1 MDSRRKTLSAGCFL
15 KFLGEIITTFIL
27 IRYLCDYSNL
37 KYALM
42 EKRILGL
49 DLGTN
54 SIGWALVKGEHTDN
68 GDDTLTHIEAAGS
81 RILPLDAAA
90 QGDFEKGNPS
100 KTQTSE
106 RTRLRGMRRLVERNL
121 LRRERLHR
129 VLDVMGFLPPHYS
142 QSLTR
147 YGKFKADTECKL
159 AWRKADT
166 GHYEFLF
173 QDSFQEMLH
182 DFQCHGVLGEDRK
195 IPYDWTI
202 YYLRKKALTQP
213 VSKQE
218 LAWILLNFNQKR
230 GYYQREDQLA
240 DDNQR
245 KRVEYQALRVVSVE
259 DTGERKGK
267 NTWYDVHLE
276 NGLVYRY
283 PAPMRPDWE
292 GKTKEFII
300 TTTVDENGNPDLD
313 KDGKPKYSMRAPK
326 EDDYKLLME
335 KTKKDIRDSGKTVGE
350 YIYDALLANP
360 RQKIRGGLV
369 RTIERG
375 FYKQEL
381 EGILK
386 SQERFLPELTDHD
399 LYLRCVEELYPS
411 NDTYRHLIENKD
423 MRYLLVE
430 DILFYQRPLKSKK
443 SLIADCPYESRSY
456 VDRETAETKS
466 SPVKCIAQSHPLFQ
480 EFRLWQFIH
489 NLRVYQNEKMV
500 EGKLQVDVDVTDEVL
515 PTLERKAELFRFLN
529 DRENV
534 TQEILLKEVFK
545 GRKLPAKECPYRW
558 NYAGDGKKYPCNET
572 RHLMLKLLKNAGID
586 TAFLT
591 PEKEQALWHVM
602 YSVEDKGEYEKALRT
617 FAQKNDLPEEF
628 VERFKKAPSFKKDYG
643 AYSLRAIRKLLP
655 LMRVGEYWSA
665 DNLDGETRERISKI
679 IRGEMDEKVSQR
691 MTKSRDGFTDISQ
704 FQGLPV
710 WLACYVVYGRHSEA
724 TDVQWWEKPEDIDL
738 FLKAFKQH
746 SLRNPIVEQVV
757 LETLR
762 VVRDIWKTYGRV
774 DEIHIEM
781 GRDMKNTAEERKRIF
796 SRNQQNEN
804 DNLRV
809 KALLTE
815 FMNPD
820 FEIEGVRPYSPS
832 QQEVLRVYEDG
843 VWSGLD
849 EEKEDKKELEAIREI
864 LGKFSQSDKA
874 KRPTHSE
881 VLRYKAWLEQRYS
894 SPYTGEPIPLAKLFT
909 PAYEIEHV
917 IPQSRFFDDSFSNK
931 VVCEAEV
938 NKLKDRMLGY
948 EFIKAHQGEA
958 VPISGTGRCVR
969 ILTPE
974 EYGRRVADCYRNNKA
989 KMRKLLMEEIPDDF
1003 IQRQMNDSR
1012 YISKLVKSLL
1022 SNMVREEGE
1031 REAISKHVITCNGA
1045 ITDRLKKDWGVND
1058 VWNHIILPRFQRM
1071 KELTGRNDFVAV
1083 NSQGHEIPSV
1093 PPELQRGFKK
1103 KRIDH
1108 RHHAMDAIVIACTTR
1123 NHVNLLNNEA
1133 AMSANA
1139 ANRQALSRRLRRY
1152 ESCVVYKGGEPKNI
1166 SVAKEFLKPWATFP
1180 ADVERALGD
1189 IVVSFKQNLRVVNK
1203 ATNHYEHYVD
1213 GKKTKVPQ
1221 VKGDMWAVRKPMHKD
1236 TVFALVNLR
1245 NVKTVGLKD
1254 AISMPDRIANKDLKQ
1269 KVKELLAQ
1277 GDDLKK
1283 IKKYFE
1289 TEKDAWR
1296 DVDIKKIE
1304 VYYFSEE
1311 TSTHYYAK
1319 REPLSS
1325 SIKIDKVTDTGIQKI
1340 LRRHLEEN
1348 GNKADVAFS
1357 PEGIARMNE
1366 NIFRLNGNK
1375 RHQPIY
1381 SVRKFESSTLKY
1393 PIGTKGN
1400 KTAKF
1405 VEAADD
1411 TNLFFAIYG
1420 NDENIFSDK
1429 KRYFNSI
1436 RLKDAVERLKNH
1448 LPVAPEFEGKK
1459 LLFVLSP
1466 GDLVYVPTKGELENG
1481 KLELPINKKR
1491 IYRMASCTETS
1502 VLFTPMSVAKV
1513 IYNLKKE
1520 EASAFCK
1527 NSLILNELG
1536 VRNSLSK
1543 NAKTF
1548 TNGDEDEMMIKEV
1561 CLPIKVD
1568 RLGHITEINGNKV

>member
-1 MDSRRKTLSAGCFL
+1 
-15 KFLGEIITTFIL
+15 
-27 IRYLCDYSNL
+27 
-37 KYALM
+37 M

-54 SIGWALVKGEHTDN
+54 SIGWALVKGERHENDN
-68 GDDTLTHIEAAGS
+68 ETILSHIEAAGS

-90 QGDFEKGNPS
+90 QGDFEKGNPA

-106 RTRLRGMRRLVERNL
+106 RTRMRGMRHLLERSL

-129 VLDVMGFLPPHYS
+129 VLDIMDFLPPHYS

-159 AWRKADT
+159 AWRKTET

-173 QDSFQEMLH
+173 QDSFQEMLQ
-182 DFQCHGVLGEDRK
+182 DFQSRGKLEDNKK

-230 GYYQREDQLA
+230 GYYQREDQA
-240 DDNQR
+240 VDDNQK
-245 KRVEYQALRVVSVE
+245 KRVEYQALKVISVE
-259 DTGERKGK
+259 DTGEKKGK
-267 NTWYDVHLE
+267 NTWYAVHLE
-276 NGLVYRY
+276 NGLVYHY
-283 PAPMRPDWE
+283 SAPIKPDWKGE
-292 GKTKEFII
+292 TKEFIV
-300 TTTVDENGNPDLD
+300 TTTIDQNGKPELD
-313 KDGKPKYSMRAPK
+313 KDGNPKYSMRAPK

-335 KTKKDIRDSGKTVGE
+335 KTKKDITDSGKSVGE
-350 YIYDALLANP
+350 YIYDALLVNP
-360 RQKIRGGLV
+360 QQKIRGGLV
-369 RTIERG
+369 RTIERY
-375 FYKQEL
+375 FYKKEL
-381 EGILK
+381 EKILL
-386 SQERFLPELTDHD
+386 SQERFIPELTDREI
-399 LYLRCVEELYPS
+399 YRRCVEELYPS
-411 NDTYRHLIENKD
+411 NDAYRHLIESRD

-443 SLIADCPYESRSY
+443 SLIDDCPYESRSY
-456 VDRETAETKS
+456 VDRETGEIKS

-489 NLRVYQNEKMV
+489 NLRIYQNEKSV
-500 EGKLQVDVDVTDEVL
+500 EGKLQLDVDVTEEVL
-515 PTLERKAELFRFLN
+515 PTPESKAALFRYLN

-545 GRKLPAKECPYRW
+545 GRKLSAKDCPYRW

-572 RHLMLKLLKNAGID
+572 RHLMLKLLKKAGID

-591 PEKEQALWHVM
+591 PEKEQALWHIM
-602 YSVEDKGEYEKALRT
+602 YSVEDKDQYEKALST
-617 FAQKNDLPEEF
+617 FARKNDLPDGFKEQ
-628 VERFKKAPSFKKDYG
+628 FKKAPTFKKDYG
-643 AYSLRAIRKLLP
+643 AYSLRAIKKLLP

-665 DNLDGETRERISKI
+665 DCIDSETKERISQI

-691 MTKSRDGFTDISQ
+691 MTKSRDSFTDISQ
-704 FQGLPV
+704 FQALPV

-724 TDVQWWEKPEDIDL
+724 TEIQRWEKPEDIDVY
-738 FLKAFKQH
+738 LKAFKQH

-762 VVRDIWKTYGRV
+762 VVRDIWKTYGKV

-796 SRNQQNEN
+796 NRNQQNEN
-804 DNLRV
+804 DNLRI

-832 QQEVLRVYEDG
+832 QQEALRIYEDG
-843 VWSGLD
+843 AWSGLD

-894 SPYTGEPIPLAKLFT
+894 SPYTGEAIPLAKLFT

-958 VPISGTGRCVR
+958 VSLSGTGRCAR
-969 ILTPE
+969 ILSPE
-974 EYGRRVADCYRNNKA
+974 EYEQRVTDCYKHNTA
-989 KMRKLLMEEIPDDF
+989 KMKKLLMEEIPDDF

-1031 REAISKHVITCNGA
+1031 REAISKHVITCNGT

-1071 KELTGRNDFVAV
+1071 KDLTGRNDFVAV

-1093 PPELQRGFKK
+1093 PPELQKGFKK

-1133 AMSANA
+1133 AMSENK
-1139 ANRQALSRRLRRY
+1139 ANRIALSRKLRRY
-1152 ESCVVYKGGEPKNI
+1152 ENCAIYKGGETKNI

-1189 IVVSFKQNLRVVNK
+1189 IVVSFKQNLRVINK
-1203 ATNHYEHYVD
+1203 ATNHYEHYKD
-1213 GKKTKVPQ
+1213 GKKVKLPQ

-1245 NVKTVGLKD
+1245 QLKTVGLKD
-1254 AISMPDRIANKDLKQ
+1254 AILMPDRIANKDLKQ

-1289 TEKDAWR
+1289 TEKDTWR

-1311 TSTHYYAK
+1311 TANYYYATRK
-1319 REPLSS
+1319 PLDANV
-1325 SIKIDKVTDTGIQKI
+1325 KIDTVTDTGIQKI

-1348 GNKADVAFS
+1348 GNKVDVAFS

-1381 SVRKFESSTLKY
+1381 KVRVFEKANKY
-1393 PIGTKGN
+1393 PVGQRGN
-1400 KTAKF
+1400 KSSKF
-1405 VEAADD
+1405 VEAAKG
-1411 TNLFFAIYG
+1411 TNLYLAIY
-1420 NDENIFSDK
+1420 ENEAVDK
-1429 KRYFNSI
+1429 KTAEISKKRSYEI
-1436 RLKDAVERLKNH
+1436 VPLRDAVAKQKQGMSVASERN
-1448 LPVAPEFEGKK
+1448 EEGRK

-1466 GDLVYVPTKGELENG
+1466 KDFVYVPTEEERSKGEVL
-1481 KLELPINKKR
+1481 LPLDKSR
-1491 IYRMASCTETS
+1491 IYIMTDSDGSVVNFLPYSAANLIYALPKDQASDFCADGRM
-1502 VLFTPMSVAKV
+1502 
-1513 IYNLKKE
+1513 IQ
-1520 EASAFCK
+1520 
-1527 NSLILNELG
+1527 NEFGLG
-1536 VRNSLSK
+1536 SPKSK
-1543 NAKTF
+1543 NERALT
-1548 TNGDEDEMMIKEV
+1548 GEMIKEV
-1561 CLPIKVD
+1561 CIPIKVD

>member
-1 MDSRRKTLSAGCFL
+1 
-15 KFLGEIITTFIL
+15 
-27 IRYLCDYSNL
+27 
-37 KYALM
+37 M

-54 SIGWALVKGEHTDN
+54 SIGWALVKGERHENDN
-68 GDDTLTHIEAAGS
+68 ETILTHVEAAGS

-90 QGDFEKGNPS
+90 QGDFEKGNPA

-106 RTRLRGMRRLVERNL
+106 RTRMRGTRHLLERSL

-129 VLDVMGFLPPHYS
+129 VLDIMGFLPSHYS

-147 YGKFKADTECKL
+147 YGKFKTDTECKL
-159 AWRKADT
+159 AWRKTET

-182 DFQCHGVLGEDRK
+182 DFQNHGKLGENKK

-230 GYYQREDQLA
+230 GYYQREEQA
-240 DDNQR
+240 EDDSKG
-245 KRVEYQALRVVSVE
+245 KRVEYQALKVLSVE

-267 NTWYDVHLE
+267 NTWYSVRLE
-276 NGLVYRY
+276 NGLIYRY
-283 PAPMRPDWE
+283 AAPIAPDWE
-292 GKTKEFII
+292 GKTKDFII
-300 TTTVDENGNPDLD
+300 TTSVDDKGQPTLD

-335 KTKKDIRDSGKTVGE
+335 KTKKDISDSGKSVGE

-360 RQKIRGGLV
+360 QQKIRGGLV
-369 RTIERG
+369 RTIERY
-375 FYKQEL
+375 FYKKEL
-381 EGILK
+381 EKILL
-386 SQERFLPELTDHD
+386 SQERFIPELTDRE
-399 LYLRCVEELYPS
+399 LYRRCVEELYPS
-411 NDTYRHLIENKD
+411 NDAYRHLMENRD

-443 SLIADCPYESRSY
+443 SLIDDCPYERRSY
-456 VDRETAETKS
+456 VDRETGEIKY

-489 NLRVYQNEKMV
+489 NLRVYQKEKMV
-500 EGKLQVDVDVTDEVL
+500 NGSKCLDVDVTEEVL
-515 PTLERKAELFRFLN
+515 SAPESKASLFRILN
-529 DRENV
+529 DKENV

-545 GRKLPAKECPYRW
+545 GEKFSAKDSPYRW

-572 RHLMLKLLKNAGID
+572 RHLMLKLLKKANID

-591 PEKEQALWHVM
+591 PEKELALWHIM
-602 YSVEDKGEYEKALRT
+602 YSVEDKDQYEKALGT
-617 FAQKNDLPEEF
+617 FAMKNNLSEEF
-628 VERFKKAPSFKKDYG
+628 KEQFKKAPSFKKDYG
-643 AYSLRAIRKLLP
+643 AYSLRAIKKLLP

-665 DNLDGETRERISKI
+665 DSIDGETKERISQI

-691 MTKSRDGFTDISQ
+691 MTKSRDSFTDISQ

-710 WLACYVVYGRHSEA
+710 WMACYVVYGRHSEA
-724 TDVQWWEKPEDIDL
+724 TEIQRWEKPEDIDVY
-738 FLKAFKQH
+738 LKAFKQH

-762 VVRDIWKTYGRV
+762 VVRDIWKTYGKV

-796 SRNQQNEN
+796 NRNQQNEN
-804 DNLRV
+804 DNLRI

-820 FEIEGVRPYSPS
+820 FKIEGVRPYSPS
-832 QQEVLRVYEDG
+832 QQEALRIYEG
-843 VWSGLD
+843 GAWSGLD
-849 EEKEDKKELEAIREI
+849 EDKEDKEELEAIRGI
-864 LGKFSQSDKA
+864 LSKFSQSDKT
-874 KRPTHSE
+874 KRPKHSE

-894 SPYTGEPIPLAKLFT
+894 SPYTGEAIPLAKLFT

-948 EFIKAHQGEA
+948 EFIKAHQGEMVFA
-958 VPISGTGRCVR
+958 SGKGKTVR

-974 EYGRRVADCYRNNKA
+974 EYEQRVTDCYKRNIA
-989 KMRKLLMEEIPDDF
+989 KMKKLLMEEIPDDF

-1012 YISKLVKSLL
+1012 YISKLVKTLL

-1031 REAISKHVITCNGA
+1031 REAISKHVITCNGT

-1133 AMSANA
+1133 AMSENK
-1139 ANRQALSRRLRRY
+1139 ANRIALSRKLRRY
-1152 ESCVVYKGGEPKNI
+1152 ESGVIYKDGKPKTI
-1166 SVAKEFLKPWATFP
+1166 SVAREFLKPWATFP
-1180 ADVERALGD
+1180 VDVERALGN
-1189 IVVSFKQNLRVVNK
+1189 IVVSFKQNLRVINK
-1203 ATNHYEHYVD
+1203 STNHYEHYKD
-1213 GKKTKVPQ
+1213 GKKVKVPQ
-1221 VKGDMWAVRKPMHKD
+1221 KKGDMWVVRKPMHKD

-1254 AISMPDRIANKDLKQ
+1254 AILMPDRIANKDLKK

-1289 TEKDAWR
+1289 TEKDTWQ
-1296 DVDIKKIE
+1296 DVDIKKIK

-1311 TSTHYYAK
+1311 SANHYYATRK
-1319 REPLSS
+1319 PLDANV
-1325 SIKIDKVTDTGIQKI
+1325 KIDTVTDTGIQKI

-1348 GNKADVAFS
+1348 EDKADVAFS
-1357 PEGIARMNE
+1357 PEGIVRMNE

-1375 RHQPIY
+1375 HHQPIY
-1381 SVRKFESSTLKY
+1381 KVRVYEKANKF
-1393 PIGTKGN
+1393 PVGQKGN
-1400 KTAKF
+1400 KASKF
-1405 VEAADD
+1405 VEAAKG
-1411 TNLFFAIYG
+1411 TNLYLAIY
-1420 NDENIFSDK
+1420 ENEVVDKSTGEISK
-1429 KRYFNSI
+1429 KRSYDVVPL
-1436 RLKDAVERLKNH
+1436 REAVERLKKKE
-1448 LPVAPEFEGKK
+1448 PVAPEQDENGGK

-1466 GDLVYVPTKGELENG
+1466 KDLVYVPTEEEVKSGALN
-1481 KLELPINKKR
+1481 LPLDKSR
-1491 IYRMASCTETS
+1491 IYIMMDASDGI
-1502 VLFTPMSVAKV
+1502 VNFLPYSVANL
-1513 IYNLKKE
+1513 IYALPKDQAND
-1520 EASAFCK
+1520 FCTDGHM
-1527 NSLILNELG
+1527 IQNEFGLG
-1536 VRNSLSK
+1536 SPKSK
-1543 NAKTF
+1543 NERALT
-1548 TNGDEDEMMIKEV
+1548 GEMIKEI
-1561 CLPIKVD
+1561 CLPVKVD